1 MYESPSSGKIQRT
14 QTATGKQSRLKSV
27 HFDTSSGQPVNVIG
41 RTLAMY
47 KFKSTNGS
55 RTPLAFTSTVI
66 AY

>member
-27 HFDTSSGQPVNVIG
+27 HFDCSGHPVNVIG

-47 KFKSTNGS
+47 KFQSTNGS